1 MTSHRTRWLFLILAI
16 LFTAA
21 PASAFDLPRYDVD
34 SYCQQVAQV
43 SGGSATIY
51 NGCIEMEQSAYNDL
65 KQSWASVPEKTAKY
79 CNRVARTSNGSYT
92 ILQGCIDMEM
102 DAAGNKVGFQY

>member
-1 MTSHRTRWLFLILAI
+1 MKCFCTVLA
-16 LFTAA
+16 LLSPLLLTTAL
-21 PASAFDLPRYDVD
+21 ASAFDLPRYDVD

-51 NGCIEMEQSAYNDL
+51 NGCIDMEQSAYNDL
-65 KQSWASVPEKTAKY
+65 KQSWASIPGKTAKY

-102 DAAGNKVGFQY
+102 DAAGNKAGFQY